1 MEGEVIEWLIHSD
14 EPWTRYRTRLD
25 LLEMEHQDSVVQRDK
40 EALLSHPLVKGL
52 FDAVSSWPGYPLKR
66 HNDAKHPLYALSTL
80 ADFGV
85 SAENRGLAEGI
96 GKVLK
101 RQSDEGPFQTLLHLY
116 KRFGGLEG
124 EYWTWMACDAPTLL
138 YSLLACGLGDH
149 PQVQQALTALIER
162 ADENGWRC
170 KASSQLGNFKGPGKR
185 EDPCPMATVYGLKV
199 ISLIPEMFQSE
210 SARNGAEM
218 LLWHWEHQDEKK
230 FFLFGIGTDFQK
242 IKYPYIWYN
251 ILHVAEVLSRFPFVH
266 QDPRFQALMDVLTEQ
281 ADANGRYTAASM
293 YRHWKDWSFADKK
306 NPSPWL
312 TFLVKRME
320 KRIAART

>member
-101 RQSDEGPFQTLLHLY
+101 RQSDEGPFQALLHLY
-116 KRFGGLEG
+116 KK
-124 EYWTWMACDAPTLL
+124 
-138 YSLLACGLGDH
+138 GLGDWK
-149 PQVQQALTALIER
+149 
-162 ADENGWRC
+162 ENIGPGWRVMRQPC
-170 KASSQLGNFKGPGKR
+170 CIRCLLVALVTTLRFNKHSLLSSRGQMK
-185 EDPCPMATVYGLKV
+185 MAGDVK
-199 ISLIPEMFQSE
+199 
-210 SARNGAEM
+210 
-218 LLWHWEHQDEKK
+218 LL
-230 FFLFGIGTDFQK
+230 
-242 IKYPYIWYN
+242 
-251 ILHVAEVLSRFPFVH
+251 
-266 QDPRFQALMDVLTEQ
+266 
-281 ADANGRYTAASM
+281 
-293 YRHWKDWSFADKK
+293 
-306 NPSPWL
+306 PS
-312 TFLVKRME
+312 
-320 KRIAART
+320 

>member
-1 MEGEVIEWLIHSD
+1 
-14 EPWTRYRTRLD
+14 
-25 LLEMEHQDSVVQRDK
+25 
-40 EALLSHPLVKGL
+40 
-52 FDAVSSWPGYPLKR
+52 
-66 HNDAKHPLYALSTL
+66 
-80 ADFGV
+80 
-85 SAENRGLAEGI
+85 
-96 GKVLK
+96 
-101 RQSDEGPFQTLLHLY
+101 
-116 KRFGGLEG
+116 
-124 EYWTWMACDAPTLL
+124 
-138 YSLLACGLGDH
+138 
-149 PQVQQALTALIER
+149 
-162 ADENGWRC
+162 
-170 KASSQLGNFKGPGKR
+170 
-185 EDPCPMATVYGLKV
+185 MATVYGLKV